1 MLRTS
6 GLPALPHLLLK
17 FVCDYLL
24 NAYIC
29 PINNRMIMI
38 KRIFIFIV
46 ALAAAV
52 SCLNDSVYTE
62 SFTLDTSFEYDVVY
76 GWDYKEVFGEDSLY
90 FDDERSKLGFAW
102 DFLAF
107 YHKVEGTD
115 FKGGFML
122 SYLAKPKDGKTEGLE
137 NKFRVNAESGFT
149 GKTYTVFCQT
159 DDMPESDI
167 MFTMEEYGT
176 CVMNF
181 CFVNNTVEV
190 TDSIKANFQLGDKM
204 TLKAVG
210 YLDDVETGS
219 AEFTLAEYT
228 AQKDSIVSTWTQFDL
243 SKLGS
248 VDKVELE
255 VMSTRE
261 NVPTNVCIDDVVS
274 NVSVSY

>member
-1 MLRTS
+1 
-6 GLPALPHLLLK
+6 
-17 FVCDYLL
+17 
-24 NAYIC
+24 
-29 PINNRMIMI
+29 MI
-38 KRIFIFIV
+38 KRILIFMV
-46 ALAAAV
+46 ALAVAV
-52 SCLNDSVYTE
+52 SCFKDSVYTE
-62 SFTLDTSFEYDVVY
+62 SYTLDASFEYEAVY
-76 GWDYKEVFGEDSLY
+76 GWDYKEVFGDDSLY
-90 FDDERSKLGFAW
+90 YDIEYSKLGFAW
-102 DFLAF
+102 NSLAF
-107 YHKVEGTD
+107 YHKVEVAD

-122 SYLAKPKDGKTEGLE
+122 SYLAKPKDGKTEGLD
-137 NKFRVNAESGFT
+137 NKFRVNDKSGFS
-149 GKTYTVFCQT
+149 GSKTYTVFSQT

-167 MFTMEEYGT
+167 VFSMKQYGT
-176 CVMNF
+176 CIMSF

-248 VDKVELE
+248 VDKVKLE
-255 VMSTRE
+255 VTSTRE

-274 NVSVSY
+274 KISVSY